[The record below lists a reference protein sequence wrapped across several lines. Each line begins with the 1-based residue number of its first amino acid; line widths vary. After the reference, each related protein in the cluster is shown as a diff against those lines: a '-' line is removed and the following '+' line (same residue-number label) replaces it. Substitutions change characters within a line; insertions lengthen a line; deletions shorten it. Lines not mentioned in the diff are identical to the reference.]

1 MTSPGPRCFLH
12 VPKSAGSSF
21 HELLLRAYP
30 EQGAVSPRRCDTTG
44 FANFSDFSALGAI
57 RATIAVDEGELA
69 ELAEFEVVSGHFA
82 VPHLLQITTP
92 DRIAT
97 IFREP
102 RTRLISLYAYYR
114 LSPWLL
120 EAWHPY
126 DIMLHGRR
134 PLDEFLADES
144 LAVETDNQGC
154 RLLLHGD
161 SRIPRDG
168 FIRGDDVTA
177 LAASA
182 VEKLDSFGLVGILE
196 AGRPTWDAFGRFFEL
211 DAEPV
216 RVNVTGERPTGVM
229 ELPPLDEVTA
239 RTIELLEERNAVD
252 SLIYDRIL
260 EKQGWSADATRRL
273 RDATLTEQ
281 MVRLGDIGGSHAVL
295 AAELTNAIAGLERDL
310 ADLRAQLGR
319 AEADLASHKSWLSQV
334 QSSASWQLTSPL
346 RTAKHAVRQRRGS
359 R

>member
-44 FANFSDFSALGAI
+44 FANFSDFS
-57 RATIAVDEGELA
+57 VDEGELA

-211 DAEPV
+211 DAHPV

-295 AAELTNAIAGLERDL
+295 AAELTNQQDMAIAGPEFGEL
-310 ADLRAQLGR
+310 AAHLA
-319 AEADLASHKSWLSQV
+319 AEDRQARCTPAARLSLSALA
-334 QSSASWQLTSPL
+334 
-346 RTAKHAVRQRRGS
+346 RGDPDGMLAA
-359 R
+359 